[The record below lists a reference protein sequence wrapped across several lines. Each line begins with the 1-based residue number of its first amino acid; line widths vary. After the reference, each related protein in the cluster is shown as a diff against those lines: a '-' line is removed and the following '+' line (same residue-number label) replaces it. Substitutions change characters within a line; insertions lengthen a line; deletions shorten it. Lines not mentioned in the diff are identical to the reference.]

1 MGIKLADDSR
11 QAFVTLGRANHVAFV
26 NTKTHAVEDHVLVG
40 DRAWGIAQS
49 RDGKQLYVTNGL
61 SDDMSIVDID
71 QRKTLRSIA
80 AGRVPHSV
88 VIDTRAE

>member
-1 MGIKLADDSR
+1 
-11 QAFVTLGRANHVAFV
+11 
-26 NTKTHAVEDHVLVG
+26 VLVG

-61 SDDMSIVDID
+61 SDDMSIVDIG
-71 QRKTLRSIA
+71 QRKTLRSVP

-88 VIDTRAE
+88 VIDTVAE